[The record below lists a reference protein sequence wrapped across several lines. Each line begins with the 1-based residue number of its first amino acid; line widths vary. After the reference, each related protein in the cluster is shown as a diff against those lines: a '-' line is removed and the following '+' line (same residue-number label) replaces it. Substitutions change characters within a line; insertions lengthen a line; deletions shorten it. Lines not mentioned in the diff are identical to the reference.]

1 MPPAGPRGVDCVFCQ
16 ISSGR
21 LPSYKLHESDLAMV
35 FLDAFPS
42 ARGHCLVAP
51 RSHHERLQDV
61 PRATGADMFG
71 MAARA
76 VSAIE
81 EKLGCDTL
89 VALHN
94 GRGAGQA
101 VPHAHLHLI
110 PRGAGDG
117 AGAVHSM
124 FPEPARLD
132 PKEAEDLRAAL
143 AWE

>member
-1 MPPAGPRGVDCVFCQ
+1 
-16 ISSGR
+16 
-21 LPSYKLHESDLAMV
+21 MV

-61 PRATGADMFG
+61 PRRTGADMFG

-76 VSAIE
+76 VSTIE
-81 EKLGCDTL
+81 KNLGCDTL

-110 PRGAGDG
+110 PRAAGDG

-132 PKEAEDLRAAL
+132 PKDAELLVSGL

>member
-1 MPPAGPRGVDCVFCQ
+1 MPPAGPRRVDCVFCQ

-21 LPSYKLHESDLAMV
+21 IPSYKLHETDLAMV

-61 PRATGADMFG
+61 PRRTGADMFG

-81 EKLGCDTL
+81 KNLGCDTL

-94 GRGAGQA
+94 GRGAGQL

-110 PRGAGDG
+110 PRTAGDG

-124 FPEPARLD
+124 FSEPAKLD
-132 PKEAEDLRAAL
+132 PQDAELLSARL
-143 AWE
+143 AWK